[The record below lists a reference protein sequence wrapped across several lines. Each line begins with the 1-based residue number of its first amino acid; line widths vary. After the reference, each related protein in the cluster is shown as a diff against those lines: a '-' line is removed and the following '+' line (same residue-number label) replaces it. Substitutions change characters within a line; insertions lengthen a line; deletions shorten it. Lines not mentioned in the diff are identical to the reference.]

1 MYCKVCYNRVNI
13 NEHRRVSMRK
23 TMRKAV
29 KLESKVQT
37 LASLK
42 MCGTMDERKAAKR
55 KLSDGMTSRNIKA
68 QSFRSDLSD
77 CVLR

>member
-1 MYCKVCYNRVNI
+1 MNKAL
-13 NEHRRVSMRK
+13 
-23 TMRKAV
+23 RKAI

-37 LASLK
+37 LANLK
-42 MCGTMDERKAAKR
+42 VCGTMDEQKAAKR
-55 KLSDGMTSRNIKA
+55 KLSGGMTSRNIKA